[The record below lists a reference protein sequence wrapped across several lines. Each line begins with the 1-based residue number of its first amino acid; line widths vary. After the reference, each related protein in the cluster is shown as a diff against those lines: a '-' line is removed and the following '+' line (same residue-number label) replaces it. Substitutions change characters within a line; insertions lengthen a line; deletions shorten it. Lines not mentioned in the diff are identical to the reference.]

1 MHSWIRTFFLFIA
14 TIFVCSFLHEATL
27 FVRDAKHDMGGLTT
41 QASVTLAQINSTELT
56 TSKRLDTEQK
66 ELQEVTVAL
75 KHILQRSDEQLFG
88 RDLNSGIFG
97 QVRTV
102 LLSGN
107 TLLVDSDKTIREAG
121 TSLVGASNDLHE
133 TLLALRPSLDALA
146 KDLADPSIPE
156 TLKNLDETSANLAAD
171 TAQLKIMLQSASATA
186 QDIQRVADKVSSEY
200 VKTKN
205 LAWALFKELLTLA
218 GSGAQIFK

>member
-1 MHSWIRTFFLFIA
+1 MALTVFGCLALWALRQTTL
-14 TIFVCSFLHEATL
+14 EAK
-27 FVRDAKHDMGGLTT
+27 RDFGGLTS
-41 QASVTLAQINSTELT
+41 QASTTLKQINSTELQ

-88 RDLNSGIFG
+88 RDLKSGIFG

-102 LLSGN
+102 LSSGN

-186 QDIQRVADKVSSEY
+186 QDIQRIADKVSSEY

>member
-1 MHSWIRTFFLFIA
+1 MHATIRTLCVVALTVFGCLA
-14 TIFVCSFLHEATL
+14 LWALRQTALEAK
-27 FVRDAKHDMGGLTT
+27 RDLGGLTS
-41 QASVTLAQINSTELT
+41 QASITLKQINSTELT

-88 RDLNSGIFG
+88 RDLKSGIFG

-102 LLSGN
+102 LSSGN
-107 TLLVDSDKTIREAG
+107 TLLVDSDQTIREAG
-121 TSLVGASNDLHE
+121 TSLVGASTDLHE
-133 TLLALRPSLDALA
+133 TLLALRPSLDSLA
-146 KDLADPSIPE
+146 KDLADPAIPD
-156 TLKNLDETSANLAAD
+156 TLKNLDETSANLAVD
-171 TAQLKIMLQSASATA
+171 TAQLKIMLQSASTTA
-186 QDIQRVADKVSSEY
+186 QDIQRIADKVSSEY

-205 LAWALFKELLTLA
+205 LAWALFKELFTLA

>member
-1 MHSWIRTFFLFIA
+1 MHATIRTLCIVALTVFGCLA
-14 TIFVCSFLHEATL
+14 LWALRQTTLEAK
-27 FVRDAKHDMGGLTT
+27 RDFGGLTSQT
-41 QASVTLAQINSTELT
+41 STTLKQINSTELT

-88 RDLNSGIFG
+88 RDLKSGIFG

-102 LLSGN
+102 LSSGN